1 MRKQI
6 EGEWNGWDGDT
17 IVKLTDGS
25 IWRQDEYRYEYRYR
39 YRPHVTLERNV
50 MHVDGMS
57 RGVRVRRI
65 D

>member
-6 EGEWNGWDGDT
+6 ENEWNGWDGDT
-17 IVKLTDGS
+17 IVKLTDGT
-25 IWRQDEYRYEYRYR
+25 IWRQNEYRYEYRYS
-39 YRPHVTLERNV
+39 YRPYARLEGNV
-50 MHVDGMS
+50 MYVDGMS

>member
-1 MRKQI
+1 MRRQV
-6 EGEWNGWDGDT
+6 EDAWTGWSGDT
-17 IVKLTDGS
+17 VVKLTDGS
-25 IWRQDEYRYEYRYR
+25 VWRQAEYRHEYRYS
-39 YRPHVTLERNV
+39 YRPHVTIEGNV

>member
-1 MRKQI
+1 MSIVMR
-6 EGEWNGWDGDT
+6 
-17 IVKLTDGS
+17 IVPCDPFG
-25 IWRQDEYRYEYRYR
+25 
-39 YRPHVTLERNV
+39 NV